1 MQANM
6 KKQLRFL
13 TMLLTGVLLFLAIGS
28 YNSIAGKKNIE
39 YEKDVCETKAE
50 LSKEDNSGFDNFP
63 DLQAPLPGYIQYSSF
78 TPAQVIVQTSFNKS
92 YSRKLPEQRLY
103 ILFHQLRSFIV

>member
-6 KKQLRFL
+6 KKQFRFL

-28 YNSIAGKKNIE
+28 YNSIASKKNIE

-50 LSKEDNSGFDNFP
+50 LEKEDSSGFDSFP
-63 DLQAPLPGYIQYSSF
+63 DFQATLSDHQHHTYFSTGTIVSAVSF
-78 TPAQVIVQTSFNKS
+78 SKN
-92 YSRKLPEQRLY
+92 YSRKLSEQRLY
-103 ILFHQLRSFIV
+103 ILFHQLRSFIA